1 MNILQKGK
9 RFFASLDGS
18 RGEAINSIEDYKER
32 KRRRRKTAALLMGG
46 AAVLLLLLILLIWN
60 IVERWEY
67 DAYKV
72 TAVMEQEDTLS
83 TNYVEFNDNILKV
96 GSDEVSLLNRQGD
109 ALWKAAQSMNS
120 PQTDICQEY
129 CVVYDKNGSTMMLY
143 DYEGKQGEIKTNLPI
158 LKAKVSKQG
167 VVAAVLA
174 DGENTWINVYSKD
187 GQEIVNGKTRVD
199 SPGYPADLSISEDG
213 LLLAVSYLCVE
224 NGQPASFVA
233 FYNFGSSGQNQM
245 DNMVSGYTYE
255 GTLVPAISFMG
266 NSRLVAFR
274 DDGFA
279 IFQGKQIPEEK
290 VIKEMEQEIL
300 SVFCDESYIG
310 LVFKEQE
317 EDYAY
322 RIELYSKDGDLKW
335 TCGTDIAFDQIR
347 IGKGRILLYNNSEFA
362 VFTMRGHCRY
372 TGSFKDGQIR
382 NMFKTGKNEFLVV
395 TDQGLKTIKLT

>member
-1 MNILQKGK
+1 MSILQKGK
-9 RFFASLDGS
+9 RFFASLSGNG
-18 RGEAINSIEDYKER
+18 GETINSIMDYKER
-32 KRRRRKTAALLMGG
+32 KKRRRKTAALLMGG
-46 AAVLLLLLILLIWN
+46 AAVLLLLLIFLIWN

-67 DAYKV
+67 EAYKV

-83 TNYVEFNDNILKV
+83 TNYVEFNDSILKV
-96 GSDEVSLLNRQGD
+96 SSDEVSLLNRQGD
-109 ALWKAAQSMNS
+109 ALWKTAQSMNN

-129 CVVYDKNGSTMMLY
+129 CVVYDKNGSTMILY
-143 DYEGKQGEIKTNLPI
+143 NYEGRQGEIKTNLPI
-158 LKAKVSKQG
+158 LKARVSKQG

-199 SPGYPADLSISEDG
+199 SPGYPVDLSISEDG

-255 GTLVPAISFMG
+255 GILVPSISFME
-266 NSRLVAFR
+266 NAHLVAFR

-290 VIKEMEQEIL
+290 IIKEMEQEIL

-310 LVFKEQE
+310 LVFREQE
-317 EDYAY
+317 EEYAY
-322 RIELYSKDGDLKW
+322 RIELYSKNGNLKW
-335 TCGTDIAFDQIR
+335 TCGTDIAFDQIQ
-347 IGKGRILLYNNSEFA
+347 ISKGRILLYNSSEFA

-372 TGSFKDGQIR
+372 TGSFQDGQIR

>member
-1 MNILQKGK
+1 MSVLQKGK
-9 RFFASLDGS
+9 RFITSLHAS
-18 RGEAINSIEDYKER
+18 GETAVNSIMDYKER
-32 KRRRRKTAALLMGG
+32 KKRRRKTAALLMGG
-46 AAVLLLLLILLIWN
+46 AAVLLLFLIFLVLY

-83 TNYVEFNDNILKV
+83 TNYVEFNDSILKV
-96 GSDEVSLLNRQGD
+96 SSDEVSLLNRQGD
-109 ALWKAAQSMNS
+109 ALWKAAQSMSS

-129 CVVYDKNGSTMMLY
+129 CVVYDKNGSTMLLY
-143 DYEGKQGEIKTNLPI
+143 NYEGKQGEIKTDLPI
-158 LKAKVSKQG
+158 LKAEVSGQG
-167 VVAAVLA
+167 VVAAILA

-199 SPGYPADLSISEDG
+199 SPGYPVDLSISEDG

-255 GTLVPAISFMG
+255 DVLAPVISFME

-274 DDGFA
+274 DDGFV

-290 VIKEMEQEIL
+290 VIKEMDQEIL

-310 LVFKEQE
+310 LVFREQE
-317 EDYAY
+317 ENYAY
-322 RIELYSKDGDLKW
+322 RIELYSQNGNLKW

-347 IGKGRILLYNNSEFA
+347 ISKGRVLLYNNSEFA

-372 TGSFKDGQIR
+372 TGSFQDGQIR